1 VPAKII
7 AKQGRVYFR
16 KACPE
21 HGMIE
26 DYVCADVHAYDE
38 TPPAGTQSYS
48 VKAVNAQGEGPA
60 CGEATLVVAPPANQ
74 ACTAPGVRLATDPAG
89 DSLVP
94 ALDVQS
100 LSIAEPPGATRK
112 IVFTLKVASLST
124 LTPGNAWMILWN
136 RPLPDATYDRNY
148 VVMRATGLGTVA
160 YKYGKISPPN
170 VNQATD
176 LGNAVGSYS
185 ADGTITLTIT
195 PAQDAA
201 TIVDDAPTGTTFCFT
216 AGLHRLT
223 ETIHPKANQVLAS
236 DRGAV
241 LTGSVR
247 LTS

>member
-1 VPAKII
+1 MEQFLGV
-7 AKQGRVYFR
+7 G
-16 KACPE
+16 
-21 HGMIE
+21 
-26 DYVCADVHAYDE
+26 ADVHAYDE
-38 TPPAGTQSYS
+38 APPAGTQSYS
-48 VKAVNAQGEGPA
+48 VKAVNAQGESPA

-100 LSIAEPPGATRK
+100 LSISEPPNAGGK

-176 LGNAVGSYS
+176 LGNAAGSYS

-195 PAQDAA
+195 PAQADNVAVGQDLPAIEVRTFAANVSGQPSSQTTSIDHTDAA
-201 TIVDDAPTGTTFCFT
+201 NYTLVGTAAC
-216 AGLHRLT
+216 GGQ
-223 ETIHPKANQVLAS
+223 P
-236 DRGAV
+236 
-241 LTGSVR
+241 
-247 LTS
+247 